1 MSASLSPALGAT
13 VLFVYAF
20 LSNVA
25 LAVVPHEP
33 AVIWFGPRLGILAT
47 AVIATLGTVAAAWVD
62 HRLFATTIDRLAN
75 QRRGAMPPPP
85 LVLRW
90 FSRAPFAVLAASGV
104 TPLPFFPFKLLAFAA
119 RYPRGRYLAAVA
131 AGRLPRYLL
140 LAWLGVTVQLPFWP
154 LALAGVLL
162 LVPTL
167 RVFRCAIPN
176 AN

>member
-1 MSASLSPALGAT
+1 MGASLL
-13 VLFVYAF
+13 LFAYAF

-33 AVIWFGPRLGILAT
+33 VVIWYGAHLGIVPTAIVAT
-47 AVIATLGTVAAAWVD
+47 AGTLAAAWTD
-62 HRLFATTIDRLAN
+62 HRLFAASIHRLT
-75 QRRGAMPPPP
+75 RRAAAAAAAPSFA
-85 LVLRW
+85 LRW
-90 FSRAPFAVLAASGV
+90 FERAPFAVLALSGI

-140 LAWLGVTVQLPFWP
+140 LAWLGMAVRLPPWT
-154 LALAGVLL
+154 LAVAAVLL
-162 LVPTL
+162 LLPTL
-167 RVFRCAIPN
+167 RMIRCATPN

>member
-1 MSASLSPALGAT
+1 MGSRMSASLSPALGAT

-62 HRLFATTIDRLAN
+62 HRLFATAVDRLA
-75 QRRGAMPPPP
+75 RKRGGAIRPPPP
-85 LVLRW
+85 PPSLALRW

-119 RYPRGRYLAAVA
+119 RYPRH
-131 AGRLPRYLL
+131 
-140 LAWLGVTVQLPFWP
+140 
-154 LALAGVLL
+154 
-162 LVPTL
+162 
-167 RVFRCAIPN
+167 
-176 AN
+176 

>member
-1 MSASLSPALGAT
+1 MGASLL
-13 VLFVYAF
+13 LFAYAF

-33 AVIWFGPRLGILAT
+33 VVIWYGAHLGVVTTAIVAT
-47 AVIATLGTVAAAWVD
+47 AGTLAAAWTD
-62 HRLFATTIDRLAN
+62 HRLFAASIHRLT
-75 QRRGAMPPPP
+75 RRAAAARAAPS
-85 LVLRW
+85 LALRW
-90 FSRAPFAVLAASGV
+90 FERAPFAVLALSGI

-140 LAWLGVTVQLPFWP
+140 LAWLGMAVRLPTWT
-154 LALAGVLL
+154 LAAAAVLL
-162 LVPTL
+162 LLPTL
-167 RVFRCAIPN
+167 RMIRCATPN

>member
-1 MSASLSPALGAT
+1 MGALLL
-13 VLFVYAF
+13 LFVYAF

-33 AVIWFGPRLGILAT
+33 VVIWYGAHLGVVPTAIVAT
-47 AVIATLGTVAAAWVD
+47 AGTIAAAWTD
-62 HRLFATTIDRLAN
+62 HSLFATSIHRLT
-75 QRRGAMPPPP
+75 QRADAAAPSFA
-85 LVLRW
+85 LRW
-90 FSRAPFAVLAASGV
+90 FARAPFAVLALSGI

-140 LAWLGVTVQLPFWP
+140 LAWLGMAVRLPTWM
-154 LALAGVLL
+154 LAAAGVLL
-162 LVPTL
+162 LLPTL
-167 RVFRCAIPN
+167 RMIRCATPN